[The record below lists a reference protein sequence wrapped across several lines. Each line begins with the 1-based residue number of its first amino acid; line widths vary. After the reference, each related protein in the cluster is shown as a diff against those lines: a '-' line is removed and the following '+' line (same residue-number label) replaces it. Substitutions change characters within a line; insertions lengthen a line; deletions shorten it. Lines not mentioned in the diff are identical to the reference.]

1 MSRIAAAFVLAI
13 LPLLSASA
21 QTPAVT
27 SSKSATE
34 VSKFLVG
41 TRLGYITC
49 ADKYR
54 TYLERWELYALVTEG
69 QKDPKGTPPS
79 DADTAEC
86 VHLTGVKGQG
96 LYKDALKF
104 AGAPKARTAFEEYM
118 TAWNASLK
126 DIRKKDRE
134 TVSAFRART
143 RKVEERL
150 NQLQSRV
157 EASVNLDT

>member
-1 MSRIAAAFVLAI
+1 MPRIVIAFVLAL
-13 LPLLSASA
+13 LPLLPASA
-21 QTPAVT
+21 QAPAA
-27 SSKSATE
+27 SKSASE

-54 TYLERWELYALVTEG
+54 TYLERWELYALMTEG

-79 DADTAEC
+79 DADVADC
-86 VHLTGVKGQG
+86 VHLTGLKGQA
-96 LYKDALKF
+96 LYKDAVK
-104 AGAPKARTAFEEYM
+104 AASAPKSKTAFEEYM

-126 DIRKKDRE
+126 DIRKKERE
-134 TVSAFRART
+134 SVAAYRART

-150 NQLQSRV
+150 NQLQSRL
-157 EASVNLDT
+157 EATVNLDT

>member
-13 LPLLSASA
+13 LPLLPASA
-21 QTPAVT
+21 QAPAA
-27 SSKSATE
+27 SKSATE
-34 VSKFLVG
+34 MSKFLIG

-54 TYLERWELYALVTEG
+54 GYLERWELFALMTEG

-79 DADTAEC
+79 DADVADC
-86 VHLTGVKGQG
+86 IHMTGIKGQA
-96 LYKDALKF
+96 LYKDAVK
-104 AGAPKARTAFEEYM
+104 AAPAPKSKTAFEEYM

-134 TVSAFRART
+134 SVSAFRART

-150 NQLQSRV
+150 NQLQSRLESTVNV
-157 EASVNLDT
+157 ES

>member
-1 MSRIAAAFVLAI
+1 MLRIIGAFLLMVLPWLPVHAQPAA
-13 LPLLSASA
+13 
-21 QTPAVT
+21 
-27 SSKSATE
+27 SSKSAAE

-54 TYLERWELYALVTEG
+54 GYLERWELYALVTEG
-69 QKDPKGTPPS
+69 QRNPTGTPPS
-79 DADTAEC
+79 DSEVTDC
-86 VHLTGVKGQG
+86 IHMTGIKGQA
-96 LYKDALKF
+96 LYKDALKV
-104 AGAPKARTAFEEYM
+104 ATAPKSKTAFEEYM

-126 DIRKKDRE
+126 DIRKSDRE

-150 NQLQSRV
+150 NQLQSRL
-157 EASVNLDT
+157 EATVQLDS